1 MKQEQYTK
9 KSNKTKKKESVSAK
23 NFEAK
28 RIHDIKKKKKNTKK
42 YNEVYFYMLF
52 GQYYC
57 IIFINIWSRR
67 IPLFLLLIWI
77 YFLWIY
83 DL

>member
-28 RIHDIKKKKKNTKK
+28 RIHDIKKKKKKTLKSIMKFIFTCYLVN
-42 YNEVYFYMLF
+42 
-52 GQYYC
+52 
-57 IIFINIWSRR
+57 IIV
-67 IPLFLLLIWI
+67 
-77 YFLWIY
+77 
-83 DL
+83 